1 MAGFDLKAFQKAR
14 FAPRE
19 MELTLEALKEAGFGD
34 GVVKIRSLTAAELA
48 EAEEESDR
56 SKVLMGVAEKLAG
69 TSREKLEGLLDGLG
83 VGSNQVPQA
92 LARKMCHVRY
102 GMVEPEM
109 GLDDVTKLAE
119 AFPIEFGQVARA
131 IYSLTGK
138 GQVAQVKQKPSGKK
152 ATSKQA

>member
-1 MAGFDLKAFQKAR
+1 MLDLNAFKKAQFT
-14 FAPRE
+14 PRE
-19 MELTLEALKEAGFGD
+19 MDLTLDALKEAGFGD
-34 GVVKIRSLTAAELA
+34 GVVKIRGLTSAELA

-56 SKVLMGVAEKLAG
+56 SKILMGVAEKLAG
-69 TSREKLEGLLDGLG
+69 TSKEKLEGLLDGLG
-83 VGSNQVPQA
+83 VGNGEVPQS
-92 LARKMCHVRY
+92 LAKKLCHVRS

-109 GLDDVTKLAE
+109 GLDDVIKLAE